1 MKKRLLSLA
10 LALVMVF
17 SLLPINAF
25 ALGNTTIL
33 SQPTGVTVQA
43 GGTAEFSIVAKNSE
57 ATAPLQYIWYDNS
70 KVNDEK
76 LLYTKTIDEFLAL
89 FDGATLGTGSYLT
102 ITNVQQTM
110 DIRCVVYWKGTF
122 LGRTVA
128 KDVEKSN
135 VVTLT
140 VKAACASHVLGQNL
154 VEVPAVE
161 PTCAHEGNIR
171 YYKCNVCGY
180 CYTDANGVNVTTED
194 ACKLAKL
201 TTHKM
206 PLTYHEATAG
216 TCGTRSMAEYWSC
229 DECDAVFKDEAGT
242 LPTTL
247 INLGLEG
254 KIDANNHPADKVTHK
269 EYTDATCS
277 KKGNFEYWYCDECN
291 TYFKDADLKTQYA
304 KKSDTEIAKDE
315 SKHPELTEHA
325 YTAATCTKDGNLPYY
340 ECTACGK
347 YYADADG
354 NVEYSKKSD
363 VTIKSDGHKFAWV
376 EFTVEGTAYHAQD
389 CANCGT
395 RQSVGTHSGGTA
407 NCQSPAVCTTCSFK
421 YGEKDPNNHL
431 LKETRNAVEATVN
444 SEGYSGD
451 IYCKDCDVLIEK
463 GHTTDKLCKHTD
475 SSYNVVTHH
484 DAVEATCVDAAD
496 KHQGNIEYWE
506 CSECSRC
513 WTDSELTK
521 EVTKEDIVLAYQ
533 QHYVKNIVGNNAANT
548 ALQQWGS
555 NDNAHWKECKFCQH
569 KYIDTVSNHTIVE
582 KTHTCHSGDVCIFC
596 GYDDCQ
602 YDPYNHDGGTEIRD
616 DTEPTDS
623 KAGYT
628 GDTYCLGCGEKIAS
642 GHEYYSPCSGGCKD
656 LKKIEGTPATCTED
670 GTKTYYECTVCH
682 NYYMDE
688 NATAAATDES
698 IVDKSTGHDLHPT
711 LNVLSDVT
719 VDSLKEILGSVNYR
733 EIGKKILE
741 NKETPN
747 VENILKYIH
756 IKDID
761 HCSDDEYHWL
771 GCQRCGKTLADIK
784 PDLENKGIVI
794 SQTWYDISAKQAHS
808 GGTATCKQKAVCT
821 ECGDAYGSLTDHKYN
836 EDNVCTVCGN
846 TLPACAAPTLTISTS
861 NGVVLSWNAVDGA
874 AGYQVYRSTGSNT
887 EPDKIATVT
896 GTTYKD
902 TSAVVGTKYYY
913 KVRAIGTNGSYGK
926 FSYKKAA
933 KAKCAAPVVTAGNNA
948 STGKVTLKWKAVKGA
963 SKYEIYRATS
973 KTGTYTKLYTTT
985 GTSFTNTSAN
995 PGYSYYYKVRAI
1007 DKNGNTSDYSKIVG
1021 RTCDCAAPVVKVT
1034 NVASTGKIKLTWDDV
1049 TGAAKYEVYRATSK
1063 TGDYTKIYTTT
1074 GTSLTNTSV
1083 TPGKTYY
1090 YKVKAI
1096 SARTGNADSAF
1107 SAVVYRTCDCARP
1120 NVKITLSNGHP
1131 KLTWAAVTGAD
1142 KYIVYRA
1149 TGKNGTYTK
1158 MTTTTGKNYINSNA
1172 KSGTTYYYKVVAVSN
1187 LSTGANS
1194 AYSSIV
1200 SIKAK

>member
-25 ALGNTTIL
+25 AAASTIIT
-33 SQPTGVTVQA
+33 SQPSSTTVQA
-43 GGTAEFSIVAKNSE
+43 GENAVFKISAVNTDAGSSLKY
-57 ATAPLQYIWYDNS
+57 LWYDTG
-70 KVNDEK
+70 K
-76 LLYTKTIDEFLAL
+76 LSSFNKILSPDNFRAQ
-89 FDGATLGTGSYLT
+89 FDDAKLGEGTTLT
-102 ITNVQQTM
+102 IFNAQESM
-110 DIRCVVYWKGTF
+110 SICCVVYYDGSVF
-122 LGRTVA
+122 VRGVA
-128 KDVEKSN
+128 QSN
-135 VVTLT
+135 TVTLT
-140 VKAACASHVLGQNL
+140 VRPACASHVLGQNL
-154 VEVPAVE
+154 FEVPAVE
-161 PTCAHEGNIR
+161 ATCAHEGNVA
-171 YYKCNVCGY
+171 YYKCNVCGR
-180 CYTDANGVNVTTED
+180 CYTDANAVYATTED

-206 PLTYHEATAG
+206 PLTHHEATAG
-216 TCGTRSMAEYWSC
+216 TCGTRSVAEYWEC

-242 LPTTL
+242 APTTL
-247 INLGLEG
+247 TSLRLEG
-254 KIDANNHPADKVTHK
+254 KTDPNNHPADKVTHA
-269 EYTDATCS
+269 EYTAPTCS
-277 KKGNFEYWYCDECN
+277 EKGNFEYWYCEECN

-315 SKHPELTEHA
+315 SRHPELVEHA

-347 YYADADG
+347 YFANSDG
-354 NVEYSKKSD
+354 TGEYSKKSD
-363 VTIKSDGHKFAWV
+363 VTIKSTGHDYKWI
-376 EFTVEGTAYHAQD
+376 EFTVEGTSYHAQE
-389 CANCGT
+389 CTVCGT
-395 RQSVGTHSGGTA
+395 RKNTGTHSGGTA
-407 NCQSPAVCTTCSFK
+407 DCQSPATCTTCGFK
-421 YGEKDPNNHL
+421 YGEKDPSNHL
-431 LKETRNAVEATVN
+431 FTETRNAVEATIT

-451 IYCKDCDVLIEK
+451 IYCKDCGVLIET
-463 GHTTDKLCKHTD
+463 GHKTEKLCKHTD
-475 SSYNVVTHH
+475 SSYNVVIHH

-496 KHQGNIEYWE
+496 KHQGNVEYWE
-506 CSECSRC
+506 CTECGKY

-521 EVTKEDIVLAYQ
+521 EVTKDDIVLAYQ
-533 QHYVKNIVGNNAANT
+533 QHYTTNIFGTDVANT
-548 ALQQWGS
+548 DLQQWGS
-555 NDNAHWKECKFCQH
+555 NDNDHWKECKYCG
-569 KYIDTVSNHTIVE
+569 YVYSDTKGSHNMVE
-582 KTHTCHSGDVCIFC
+582 KTHTCHSGDTCRNC
-596 GYDDCQ
+596 GYDDRQ
-602 YDPYNHDGGTEIRD
+602 YDPYNHDGGTEIRNA
-616 DTEPTDS
+616 TEPTLF
-623 KAGYT
+623 KPGYT

-670 GTKTYYECTVCH
+670 GTKTYYECTKCH

-688 NATAAATDES
+688 KATVAATDEK
-698 IVDKSTGHDLHPT
+698 IIDKCTGHDLHPT

-719 VDSLKEILGSVNYR
+719 VASIKDVIGNLNYAQ
-733 EIGKKILE
+733 IVKDIVTNGG
-741 NKETPN
+741 TPDLD
-747 VENILKYIH
+747 NILKYVH
-756 IKDID
+756 IRDID

-784 PDLENKGIVI
+784 PELEDKGIVI

-821 ECGDAYGSLTDHKYN
+821 ECGDAYGSLADHRYG

-846 TLPACAAPTLTISTS
+846 TLPACDAPTLTISTS
-861 NGVVLSWNAVDGA
+861 NGVVLSWNAVEGA
-874 AGYQVYRSTGSNT
+874 ASYQVYRTTGSNT
-887 EPDKIATVT
+887 EFDKIATVT

-926 FSYKKAA
+926 FSYEKAA

-973 KTGTYTKLYTTT
+973 KTGTYTKIYTTS
-985 GTSFTNTSAN
+985 GTSFTNTSTN

-1007 DKNGNTSDYSKIVG
+1007 DKNGNKSDYSKIVG

-1034 NVASTGKIKLTWDDV
+1034 NVASTGKIKLTWGDV

-1063 TGDYTKIYTTT
+1063 TGTYTKIYTTT
-1074 GTSLTNTSV
+1074 GTSMINTSV

-1096 SARTGNADSAF
+1096 SARTSNADSAF
-1107 SAVVYRTCDCARP
+1107 SAVVCRTCDCARP
-1120 NVKITLSNGHP
+1120 NVKIALSNGHP

-1149 TGKNGTYTK
+1149 TSKTGTYTK
-1158 MTTTTGKNYINSNA
+1158 MTTTTGRNYINSNA
-1172 KSGTTYYYKVVAVSN
+1172 KPGTTYYYKVVAVSN
-1187 LSTGANS
+1187 LSTAANS
-1194 AYSSIV
+1194 AYSSVV
-1200 SIKAK
+1200 SITAK